1 MSRSLF
7 TGITGLR
14 AHQQKLDVVAN
25 NLANTNTIGYKGQ
38 SIQFSDLIYQNLQNG
53 TLPSENGGTN
63 PISIGT
69 GVQVSQISR
78 QFGQGTL
85 QDTGETLDFAIEGE
99 GFFTV
104 TGPGD
109 ENLFTR
115 AGSFS
120 LDSDGRLVDPS
131 TGNLVQRLGDVGEGT
146 DGEIQFQNPG
156 DNSINVPLG
165 APVPG
170 SLTENL
176 EISGNL
182 PSTARPPSTEVL
194 LSISPFQ
201 TAAGLADSAT
211 LFNDLTINQTDY
223 AVGDEIQINGTNPD
237 GSPFSGSFAVET
249 ATLGDFVTE
258 LNNLLTGATAS
269 LTPDGSIAV
278 TADAAGEGFLSL
290 VVDDA
295 LGNVGGS
302 SFGDN
307 ALVLET
313 DGFDGDTQELSLEVF
328 DVRGESHRISLDFAK
343 TTANS
348 WNVTASLSEDSGT
361 LTDASVFNVTF
372 NEDGT
377 FAIAGEDGIG
387 DANIEVQFNSIQNP
401 QTINLDLSELSH
413 LAADYSAFHTQ
424 DGFPP
429 GNLVSVNLS
438 QTGQL
443 SGQASNG
450 RTLPLA
456 QLAVASF
463 QNVGGLDAVGS
474 NYFRE
479 SANSGDASLG
489 TGLSGGRGQ
498 VLSGQLESSNVDLA
512 LEFTQLIIAQ
522 RGFSANARAITVADE
537 LLEDITNVV
546 R

>member
-1 MSRSLF
+1 M
-7 TGITGLR
+7 
-14 AHQQKLDVVAN
+14 
-25 NLANTNTIGYKGQ
+25 
-38 SIQFSDLIYQNLQNG
+38 
-53 TLPSENGGTN
+53 
-63 PISIGT
+63 
-69 GVQVSQISR
+69 
-78 QFGQGTL
+78 
-85 QDTGETLDFAIEGE
+85 
-99 GFFTV
+99 
-104 TGPGD
+104 
-109 ENLFTR
+109 
-115 AGSFS
+115 
-120 LDSDGRLVDPS
+120 
-131 TGNLVQRLGDVGEGT
+131 
-146 DGEIQFQNPG
+146 
-156 DNSINVPLG
+156 
-165 APVPG
+165 
-170 SLTENL
+170 
-176 EISGNL
+176 
-182 PSTARPPSTEVL
+182 
-194 LSISPFQ
+194 
-201 TAAGLADSAT
+201 
-211 LFNDLTINQTDY
+211 
-223 AVGDEIQINGTNPD
+223 
-237 GSPFSGSFAVET
+237 
-249 ATLGDFVTE
+249 
-258 LNNLLTGATAS
+258 
-269 LTPDGSIAV
+269 
-278 TADAAGEGFLSL
+278 
-290 VVDDA
+290 
-295 LGNVGGS
+295 
-302 SFGDN
+302 
-307 ALVLET
+307 
-313 DGFDGDTQELSLEVF
+313 
-328 DVRGESHRISLDFAK
+328 
-343 TTANS
+343 
-348 WNVTASLSEDSGT
+348 TASLSEDSGT